1 MAPNRDRVSG
11 DAFMNF
17 TDILFILL
25 LLGCLAL
32 GFFQGTIRLLIAIV
46 AFYVGIILAS
56 LYFTTVGLFFQ
67 RRFSSTLAVS
77 QIMAF
82 FIILLVAFLLLT
94 IAGFYTFRYARM
106 PASLDFI
113 DRIIGTLL
121 GLLLGVLFLGIFAIV
136 LKDLFVYQ
144 DVAGSI
150 TFPIVRAFQGSVRS
164 SLLRPIFSDQILPLI
179 YTTVSP
185 VLPRDASIIFRF
197 Q

>member
-1 MAPNRDRVSG
+1 
-11 DAFMNF
+11 MNAV
-17 TDILFILL
+17 DILFIIL
-25 LLGCLAL
+25 LLGGLAL

-46 AFYVGIILAS
+46 SFYVGIILAS

-67 RRFSSTLAVS
+67 RRFSSTLIVG

-82 FIILLVAFLLLT
+82 AIILLVAFILLT
-94 IAGFYTFRYARM
+94 IAGFYTFRYAKM

-113 DRIIGTLL
+113 DRIIGTML
-121 GLLLGVLFLGIFAIV
+121 GLLLGVLFLGLLAIV

-150 TFPIVRAFQGSVRS
+150 TFPIMRAFQGSVRS
-164 SLLRPIFSDQILPLI
+164 SLLAPLFSDRILPLI
-179 YTTVSP
+179 YVTVEP